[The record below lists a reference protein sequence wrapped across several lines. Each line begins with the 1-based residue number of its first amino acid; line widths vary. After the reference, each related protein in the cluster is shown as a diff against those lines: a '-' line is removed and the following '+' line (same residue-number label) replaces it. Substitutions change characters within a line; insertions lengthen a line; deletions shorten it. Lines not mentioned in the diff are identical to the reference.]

1 MPFILG
7 DEVIKMIL
15 TKEEAKRRREKVL
28 KVAFK
33 LFVRDSIEAVSMQQ
47 IADASKV
54 GVASVFRYYANKT
67 DLVIAVSAY
76 KWHESL
82 KKIEKSRPIDYIKD
96 IPAVDLLE
104 FTLDTYL
111 KMYNENKKLLRFNDN
126 FNHYITREHVDE
138 KRLKPFLE
146 AVNPMLDRLHWMY
159 QKGKEDHTIRTDI
172 PEDEFIRATAH
183 SMMVSCQHYAG
194 GFIWGADEDK
204 NHDYMPELEL
214 LKEMIMKFA
223 CDGVNQ

>member
-1 MPFILG
+1 
-7 DEVIKMIL
+7 
-15 TKEEAKRRREKVL
+15 
-28 KVAFK
+28 
-33 LFVRDSIEAVSMQQ
+33 MQQ

-96 IPAVDLLE
+96 IPAVDRLE

-126 FNHYITREHVDE
+126 FNH
-138 KRLKPFLE
+138 
-146 AVNPMLDRLHWMY
+146 
-159 QKGKEDHTIRTDI
+159 
-172 PEDEFIRATAH
+172 
-183 SMMVSCQHYAG
+183 
-194 GFIWGADEDK
+194 
-204 NHDYMPELEL
+204 
-214 LKEMIMKFA
+214 
-223 CDGVNQ
+223 